1 MPAKPSQLILVKSAP
16 SRLRKQPT
24 FRTGEPIAESGIY
37 RVIHKAHRLPH
48 EVTLLKDQVFPRCA
62 KCRDEVK
69 FELIRAVSEPLN
81 HQDFRIYLYDLD
93 EQGAAGSVAV

>member
-1 MPAKPSQLILVKSAP
+1 MRARQSRLILVKSAP
-16 SRLRKQPT
+16 SGMRKQPI

-69 FELIRAVSEPLN
+69 FELVRAVSDRLN
-81 HQDFRIYLYDLD
+81 HQDFRIYLYELD
-93 EQGAAGSVAV
+93 EQGAGSIAV